1 MGKAVYLNVSDKKV
15 LATKIT
21 YNDLII
27 LYKQYIDKYG
37 SVPMISSYQENAL
50 SKGFHALAGI
60 SPPRRYRW
68 Y

>member
-1 MGKAVYLNVSDKKV
+1 MGKAVYLNVSDNKV

-37 SVPMISSYQENAL
+37 SVPMISSY
-50 SKGFHALAGI
+50 
-60 SPPRRYRW
+60 
-68 Y
+68 